1 MRLKFYTKCITA
13 IPAFLMLTL
22 ETFSQAPPVTTIGT
36 ASFAGGTYSVPI
48 TVTGFS
54 NVGNISLSINYNP
67 AELIYTG
74 VTLNSGLSPASA
86 ITTPVTDQSGTFRL
100 SYVSATAITLGSPSG
115 TLITLT
121 FTAKPGTEG
130 ARSLLTWSTLQG
142 ACDITPPSPG
152 NFTPQITV
160 ANMAVYFKNGFIDI
174 AGAGKT
180 LNLQLH
186 LEGLYDQP
194 SGQMRQAQGISG
206 NQFPGTTADQITVE
220 LHSAVAGQYNS
231 VVYFAENVN
240 LNTAGQATINIPSNY
255 SGSYYITILHRNSL
269 PTVSAN
275 PVSFSGTVVNYAFS
289 TPAGMAYGNN
299 QRNISGTYVIY
310 GGEVVQ
316 DGLIDISDMIEVDNF
331 SASAAN
337 GYLPADVNGDGL
349 IDLTDMIIVDNNS
362 SQTVSIR
369 TP

>member
-1 MRLKFYTKCITA
+1 M
-13 IPAFLMLTL
+13 
-22 ETFSQAPPVTTIGT
+22 
-36 ASFAGGTYSVPI
+36 
-48 TVTGFS
+48 
-54 NVGNISLSINYNP
+54 
-67 AELIYTG
+67 
-74 VTLNSGLSPASA
+74 
-86 ITTPVTDQSGTFRL
+86 
-100 SYVSATAITLGSPSG
+100 
-115 TLITLT
+115 
-121 FTAKPGTEG
+121 
-130 ARSLLTWSTLQG
+130 
-142 ACDITPPSPG
+142 
-152 NFTPQITV
+152 
-160 ANMAVYFKNGFIDI
+160 
-174 AGAGKT
+174 
-180 LNLQLH
+180 
-186 LEGLYDQP
+186 
-194 SGQMRQAQGISG
+194 
-206 NQFPGTTADQITVE
+206 
-220 LHSAVAGQYNS
+220 
-231 VVYFAENVN
+231 N